1 MGTLLFVVGICSAF
15 GTIGYLYS
23 RGKVRSLQ
31 DYIVARNSVN
41 FALTTAT
48 FIATGM
54 GAWILF
60 APIETTINFGLV
72 ALIGYAIGGASPLI
86 AFWFLGSKMRQVLPQ
101 GNTLAE
107 FIQRR
112 FGGIS
117 HVVILVVMVF
127 YMFVFLTA
135 ELTAIGQTIR
145 LITPDIPMWLLA
157 SIIGFATTAY
167 TSYGGLRASIFTDGI
182 QFIIMIPVL
191 IIIFGIAVS
200 HFGGFVEIS
209 SRLALRAQDKL
220 DFTNQSGIETG
231 IALIIAVLAA
241 NLFHQGYWQRIFST
255 ENTAVLKKSLVVSSL
270 VIVPM
275 ILVTGF
281 FGLIALS
288 VSQTSTGYPGIP
300 AIALFEV
307 VAAGLPDYIGL
318 LLIVLA
324 IALVMSSIDSLLN
337 GIVSLAITSV
347 STNQSNT
354 TVLLRRSR
362 FLTIAIVIP
371 AILIASQELS
381 VLYMFF
387 IADLVAAGFIVPVF
401 IGLYSPRA
409 RGWMVVTSGFAGIL
423 ISLLFFPNPDWSS
436 VIIPLL
442 DSAHGNLM
450 HSFLASL
457 FVSTGL
463 IAIFQQYTHAF
474 GTNKPFDFQTLQR

>member
-1 MGTLLFVVGICSAF
+1 MGTLIFVIGICSAF
-15 GTIGYLYS
+15 GAIGYFYS
-23 RGKVRSLQ
+23 RGKVHSLQ
-31 DYIVARNSVN
+31 DYVVARNSIN
-41 FALTTAT
+41 FSLTTAT

-72 ALIGYAIGGASPLI
+72 ALIGYAIGGASPLV
-86 AFWFLGSKMRQVLPQ
+86 AFWFLGSKMRQVMPQ

-107 FIQRR
+107 FIRLR

-127 YMFVFLTA
+127 YMFIFLTA
-135 ELTAIGQTIR
+135 ELTAIGQTVR
-145 LITPDIPMWLLA
+145 LITSDIPMWLLA
-157 SIIGFATTAY
+157 AIIGFATTAY

-191 IIIFGIAVS
+191 IIIFAVALS
-200 HFGGFVEIS
+200 QFGGFAEIS
-209 SRLALRAQDKL
+209 TQLGLRAQDKL
-220 DFTNQSGIETG
+220 DITNQPGTETG

-241 NLFHQGYWQRIFST
+241 NLFHQGYWQRIFSAR
-255 ENTAVLKKSLVVSSL
+255 NTPVLKKSLAISSMI
-270 VIVPM
+270 IVPM
-275 ILVTGF
+275 ILITGF

-288 VSQTSTGYPGIP
+288 VSHTSSGYPGIP

-307 VAAGLPDYIGL
+307 VARGLPDY
-318 LLIVLA
+318 

-337 GIVSLAITSV
+337 GIVSLAVASV
-347 STNQSNT
+347 SPKQSNT
-354 TVLLRRSR
+354 TTLLRRSR
-362 FLTIAIVIP
+362 LLTIATVIP

-401 IGLYSPRA
+401 IGLYSSRTK
-409 RGWMVVTSGFAGIL
+409 GWMVVTAGFIGIL
-423 ISLLFFPNPDWSS
+423 ISLLFFPNPDWSA

-457 FVSTGL
+457 LVSTGL
-463 IAIFQQYTHAF
+463 IIIFQQSSSAF
-474 GTNKPFDFQTLQR
+474 GKNEPFDFQTLQS

>member
-1 MGTLLFVVGICSAF
+1 MGTLIFVIGICSAF
-15 GTIGYLYS
+15 GAIGYFYS
-23 RGKVRSLQ
+23 RGKVHSLQ
-31 DYIVARNSVN
+31 DYVVARNSIN
-41 FALTTAT
+41 FSLTTAT

-72 ALIGYAIGGASPLI
+72 ALIGYAIGGASPLV
-86 AFWFLGSKMRQVLPQ
+86 AFWFLGSKMRQVMPQ

-107 FIQRR
+107 FIQLR

-127 YMFVFLTA
+127 YMFIFLTA
-135 ELTAIGQTIR
+135 ELTAIGQTVR

-157 SIIGFATTAY
+157 AIIGFATTAY

-182 QFIIMIPVL
+182 QFIVMIPVL
-191 IIIFGIAVS
+191 IIIFAVAVS
-200 HFGGFVEIS
+200 QFGGFTEIS
-209 SRLALRAQDKL
+209 TQLGLRAQGKL
-220 DFTNQSGIETG
+220 DITNQPGIETG

-241 NLFHQGYWQRIFST
+241 NLFHQGYWQRIFSAR
-255 ENTAVLKKSLVVSSL
+255 NTPVLKKSLAISSII
-270 VIVPM
+270 IVPM

-288 VSQTSTGYPGIP
+288 VSHTPSGYPGIP

-307 VAAGLPDYIGL
+307 VATGLPDYIGF

-337 GIVSLAITSV
+337 GIVSLAVASV
-347 STNQSNT
+347 SPKQSNT
-354 TVLLRRSR
+354 TTLLRRSR
-362 FLTIAIVIP
+362 LLTIATVIP

-401 IGLYSPRA
+401 IGLYSSRTK
-409 RGWMVVTSGFAGIL
+409 GWMVVTAGFIGIL
-423 ISLLFFPNPDWSS
+423 ISLLFFPNPDWSA

-457 FVSTGL
+457 LVSTGL
-463 IAIFQQYTHAF
+463 IIIFQQSRSAF
-474 GTNKPFDFQTLQR
+474 GKNEPFDYQTLQS